1 MIKLLKQILF
11 ILILNNKLKIIL
23 NILNRIAYFKLLSGK
38 EIIIFVKDNEILL
51 KIKQPLSICYFGF
64 EKMIL
69 LKILF
74 TICAITNN
82 QFS

>member
-38 EIIIFVKDNEILL
+38 EIVIFVKDNEILL

-64 EKMIL
+64 EKMIFL
-69 LKILF
+69 EILF

>member
-1 MIKLLKQILF
+1 MINLLKQILF

-23 NILNRIAYFKLLSGK
+23 NILNRIAYFKLLLGK
-38 EIIIFVKDNEILL
+38 EIIIFVKDNEILSI
-51 KIKQPLSICYFGF
+51 IKQPLSVCYFGF

-74 TICAITNN
+74 TICAISNN

>member
-11 ILILNNKLKIIL
+11 ILMLNNKLKIIL

-38 EIIIFVKDNEILL
+38 KIVIFVKDNEILL

-74 TICAITNN
+74 TICAIPNN